1 MKWENIRPSCL
12 SKCQDVGE
20 YGSRGG
26 RSRGDN
32 IWMCLLLQSQSPV
45 QGKVT
50 VFLNTANVM
59 EDNRNNP
66 LKIVCMYGDLNI
78 FIYKH
83 KTFTCGRG
91 LTKIVFNFIS
101 LFS

>member
-1 MKWENIRPSCL
+1 
-12 SKCQDVGE
+12 
-20 YGSRGG
+20 
-26 RSRGDN
+26 
-32 IWMCLLLQSQSPV
+32 
-45 QGKVT
+45 
-50 VFLNTANVM
+50 M

-101 LFS
+101 LFSWEYVIHIQDPTEAKPI